1 MKNMCGI
8 FGYLGDKEAAPI
20 LLGGLRQLEYR
31 GYDSAGVA
39 LLYTSGEVEVT
50 RTTNRLGDLENKL
63 GRLNG
68 HALAPRAG
76 IGHTRW
82 ATHGRPSEV
91 NAHPHTSLDGKIAV
105 VHNGIFENF
114 MSIRTELQQNG
125 DLARSETDTECFP
138 MLLSHIMAEG
148 RDYGESFGEAVRRM
162 RGKYALACVHADHPE
177 KILLARSGPPLV
189 VGIGQG
195 EYFVA
200 SDVAPLLAHTRDVVY
215 LEDGDVGEL
224 ATDGLRV
231 FDRNGN
237 AVEREV
243 HRVEWDR
250 GVSDLGG
257 YRHFMHKEIFEQ
269 PVAISRTIEAHLDG
283 ESVALGLPF
292 SDEFWKNIDG
302 ISILACG
309 TSWHAGLVAKFLI
322 EQIARIPVDV
332 DYASEFRYRDPLV
345 LKNALAI
352 AITQSGET
360 ADTIAALK
368 EAQVRGARTLAICN
382 SVGSQI
388 TRLAE
393 SVLFTHAGLEMGV
406 ASTKSFSTQLA
417 VLTLLAIHLG
427 RVRGTISADE
437 SAALIAGLRS
447 LPGQIEH
454 VHTLERELE
463 ALALEWHA
471 TPTALY
477 LGRGLLYPVA
487 LEGALKLKEISYI
500 HAQGFPAGEMKHGP
514 IALIDANMPVIGL
527 LPDNVNRDRMLSNLQ
542 EAAARGAPIIAFV
555 SEGEH
560 ALDSL
565 ARTVIRLPA
574 VHPSLAPIL
583 YTVPLQLFAYHVA
596 VLRGCDVD
604 RPRNLAKSVT
614 VE

>member
-1 MKNMCGI
+1 MCGI
-8 FGYLGDKEAAPI
+8 FGYLGIKEAAPI
-20 LLGGLRQLEYR
+20 LLSGLRQLEYR

-39 LLYTSGEVEVT
+39 LLQTSGAIEVT
-50 RTTNRLGDLENKL
+50 RTTNRLADLESKL

-68 HALAPRAG
+68 HALASRMG

-82 ATHGRPSEV
+82 ATHGRPSEE

-114 MSIRTELQQNG
+114 MKIRIELQEQG
-125 DLARSETDTECFP
+125 QMPRSQTDTECFP
-138 MLLSHIMAEG
+138 MLLSQIMVDVRNY
-148 RDYGESFGEAVRRM
+148 RDAFRAAVRRM
-162 RGKYALACVHADHPE
+162 RGKYAIACVHEDHPG

-200 SDVAPLLAHTRDVVY
+200 SDVAPLLAHTRDVVH

-224 ATDGLRV
+224 TANGLRV
-231 FDRNGN
+231 FDRDGN
-237 AVEREV
+237 LVERTV
-243 HRVEWDR
+243 QRVEWDR
-250 GVSDLGG
+250 TASELGG
-257 YRHFMHKEIFEQ
+257 YQHFMYKEIFEQ
-269 PVAISRTIEAHLDG
+269 PEAISRTVEAYLRG
-283 ESVALGLPF
+283 AEVALGLPF
-292 SDEFWKNIDG
+292 SDEFWKDIDG

-309 TSWHAGLVAKFLI
+309 TSWHAGLVAKFLF
-322 EQIARIPVDV
+322 EQIARVPVDV
-332 DYASEFRYRDPLV
+332 DYASEFRYRDPIV
-345 LKNALAI
+345 SKKTLAI

-360 ADTIAALK
+360 ADTVAALK

-382 SVGSQI
+382 SVGSQVS
-388 TRLAE
+388 RLAE
-393 SVLFTHAGLEMGV
+393 GTLFTRAGLEMGV
-406 ASTKSFSTQLA
+406 ASTKTFTTQLTI
-417 VLTLLAIHLG
+417 LTLLAIHLG
-427 RVRGTISADE
+427 RVRGTVSANESADLIG
-437 SAALIAGLRS
+437 ALRA
-447 LPGQIEH
+447 LPAQIEH
-454 VHTLERELE
+454 VHSLDPSLK
-463 ALALEWHA
+463 ALALEWQS
-471 TPTALY
+471 TPNALY
-477 LGRGLLYPVA
+477 LGRGPLYPVA

-500 HAQGFPAGEMKHGP
+500 HAQGYPAGEMKHGP
-514 IALIDANMPVIGL
+514 IALIDAYMPVVAL
-527 LPDNVNRDRMLSNLQ
+527 VSNDVHRDRTLSNLQ

-555 SEGEH
+555 SEDEH

-565 ARTVIRLPA
+565 ARTVIRLPS

>member
-1 MKNMCGI
+1 MCGI
-8 FGYLGDKEAAPI
+8 FGYLGDKKAAPI
-20 LLGGLRQLEYR
+20 LLDGLRQLEYR

-39 LLYTSGEVEVT
+39 LVHPTGAVEVT

-68 HALAPRAG
+68 HALASRVG

-82 ATHGRPSEV
+82 ATHGRPSEE

-114 MSIRTELQQNG
+114 MTIRVELQKNG
-125 DLARSETDTECFP
+125 HTPRSETDTECFP
-138 MLLSHIMAEG
+138 MLLSHMMAEG
-148 RDYGESFGEAVRRM
+148 RDYADSFGAAVRGM

-177 KILLARSGPPLV
+177 KILLARSGPPLI

-200 SDVAPLLAHTRDVVY
+200 SDVAPLLPHTRDVVY

-224 ATDGLRV
+224 TTDGLRV
-231 FDRNGN
+231 FDADGN
-237 AVEREV
+237 PVERAA
-243 HRVEWDR
+243 HHVEWDR
-250 GVSDLGG
+250 GPSDLGG
-257 YRHFMHKEIFEQ
+257 YRHFMHKEICEQ
-269 PVAISRTIEAHLDG
+269 PGAISRTIESHLRG
-283 ESVALGLPF
+283 AEVALGLPF
-292 SDEFWKNIDG
+292 AEHVWKNIDR

-322 EQIARIPVDV
+322 EQLARVPVDV
-332 DYASEFRYRDPLV
+332 DYASEFRYRDPV
-345 LKNALAI
+345 VSKQTLAI

-360 ADTIAALK
+360 ADTVAALK
-368 EAQVRGARTLAICN
+368 EAEMRGARTLAICN
-382 SVGSQI
+382 SVGSQV

-393 SVLFTHAGLEMGV
+393 SVLYTHAGLEMGV

-417 VLTLLAIHLG
+417 ILTLLAIHLG
-427 RVRGTISADE
+427 RSRGTVSEDE
-437 SAALIAGLRS
+437 SAALIAGLRA

-454 VHTLERELE
+454 VHSLERELE
-463 ALALEWHA
+463 TLALEWQA
-471 TPTALY
+471 TPNVLY
-477 LGRGLLYPVA
+477 LGRGPLYPVA

-500 HAQGFPAGEMKHGP
+500 HAQGVPAGEMKHGP
-514 IALIDANMPVIGL
+514 IALIDKHMPVL
-527 LPDNVNRDRMLSNLQ
+527 ALVPRDVHRDRMLSNLQ

-555 SEGEH
+555 SEEEH

-565 ARTVIRLPA
+565 ARTVIRLPP

-583 YTVPLQLFAYHVA
+583 YTIPLQLFAYHVA

>member
-1 MKNMCGI
+1 
-8 FGYLGDKEAAPI
+8 
-20 LLGGLRQLEYR
+20 
-31 GYDSAGVA
+31 
-39 LLYTSGEVEVT
+39 
-50 RTTNRLGDLENKL
+50 
-63 GRLNG
+63 
-68 HALAPRAG
+68 
-76 IGHTRW
+76 
-82 ATHGRPSEV
+82 
-91 NAHPHTSLDGKIAV
+91 LDGKIAV

-114 MSIRTELQQNG
+114 MSIRLELQKNG
-125 DLARSETDTECFP
+125 HMPRSETDTECFP
-138 MLLSHIMAEG
+138 MLLSHLMAEG
-148 RDYGESFGEAVRRM
+148 RDYGDSFGATVRGM
-162 RGKYALACVHADHPE
+162 RGKYALACVHADHPG
-177 KILLARSGPPLV
+177 KILLARSGPPLI
-189 VGIGQG
+189 VGIGKG

-200 SDVAPLLAHTRDVVY
+200 SDVAPLLPHTRDVVY

-224 ATDGLRV
+224 TSHGLRV
-231 FDRNGN
+231 FDADGN
-237 AVEREV
+237 PVERVV

-250 GVSDLGG
+250 GASELGG

-269 PVAISRTIEAHLDG
+269 PEAISRTIEAHLQAT
-283 ESVALGLPF
+283 EVTLGLPF
-292 SDEFWKNIDG
+292 AEDVWRSIDR

-332 DYASEFRYRDPLV
+332 DYASEFRYREPVVSKLT
-345 LKNALAI
+345 LAV

-360 ADTIAALK
+360 ADTVAALK
-368 EAQVRGARTLAICN
+368 EAQMRGARTLAICN
-382 SVGSQI
+382 SVGSQV

-417 VLTLLAIHLG
+417 ILTLLSIHLG
-427 RVRGTISADE
+427 RSRGTISEED
-437 SAALIAGLRS
+437 SAAIIAGLRA

-454 VHTLERELE
+454 VHSLERELE
-463 ALALEWHA
+463 ALALEWHS
-471 TPTALY
+471 TPNVLY
-477 LGRGLLYPVA
+477 LGRGPLYPVA

-500 HAQGFPAGEMKHGP
+500 HAQGVPAGEMKHGP
-514 IALIDANMPVIGL
+514 IALIDAHMPVL
-527 LPDNVNRDRMLSNLQ
+527 ALVPNDAHRDRMLSNLQ

-555 SEGEH
+555 SEEEH

-565 ARTVIRLPA
+565 ARTVVRLPS

-583 YTVPLQLFAYHVA
+583 YTIPLQLFAYHVA

>member
-1 MKNMCGI
+1 MCGI
-8 FGYLGDKEAAPI
+8 FGYLGGKEAAPI
-20 LLGGLRQLEYR
+20 LLDGLRQLEYR

-39 LLYTSGEVEVT
+39 LVHPTGAVEVT

-63 GRLNG
+63 GRRNG
-68 HALAPRAG
+68 HARASRVG

-82 ATHGRPSEV
+82 ATHGRPSEE

-114 MSIRTELQQNG
+114 MTIRLELQKNG
-125 DLARSETDTECFP
+125 HTPRSETDTECFP
-138 MLLSHIMAEG
+138 MLLSHMMAEG
-148 RDYGESFGEAVRRM
+148 RDYGDSFGAAVRGM

-177 KILLARSGPPLV
+177 KILLARSGPPLI

-200 SDVAPLLAHTRDVVY
+200 SDVAPLLPHTRDVVY

-224 ATDGLRV
+224 TTDGLRV
-231 FDRNGN
+231 FDADGN
-237 AVEREV
+237 PVERAA
-243 HRVEWDR
+243 HHVEWER
-250 GVSDLGG
+250 GASDLGG

-269 PVAISRTIEAHLDG
+269 PEAISRTIEAHLRG
-283 ESVALGLPF
+283 AEVALGLPF
-292 SDEFWKNIDG
+292 AEEVWRNIDR

-322 EQIARIPVDV
+322 EQLARVPVDV
-332 DYASEFRYRDPLV
+332 DYASEFRYRDPV
-345 LKNALAI
+345 VSKQTLAI

-360 ADTIAALK
+360 ADTVAALK
-368 EAQVRGARTLAICN
+368 EAEMRGARTLAICN
-382 SVGSQI
+382 SVGSQV

-393 SVLFTHAGLEMGV
+393 SVLYTHAGLEMGV

-417 VLTLLAIHLG
+417 ILTLLAIHLG
-427 RVRGTISADE
+427 RSRGTVCEEE
-437 SAALIAGLRS
+437 SAALIAGLRA

-454 VHTLERELE
+454 VHSLERELE
-463 ALALEWHA
+463 TLALEWQA
-471 TPTALY
+471 TPNVLY
-477 LGRGLLYPVA
+477 LGRGPLYPVA

-500 HAQGFPAGEMKHGP
+500 HAQGVPAGEMKHGP
-514 IALIDANMPVIGL
+514 IALIDTHMPVIAL
-527 LPDNVNRDRMLSNLQ
+527 VPRDVHRDRMLSNLQ

-555 SEGEH
+555 SEEEH

-565 ARTVIRLPA
+565 ARTVIRLPP

-583 YTVPLQLFAYHVA
+583 YTIPLQLFAYHVA

>member
-1 MKNMCGI
+1 MCGI
-8 FGYLGDKEAAPI
+8 FGYLGGKEAAPI
-20 LLGGLRQLEYR
+20 LLNGLRQLEYR

-39 LLYTSGEVEVT
+39 LLHPSGTVEVT
-50 RTTNRLGDLENKL
+50 RTTHRLADLETKL
-63 GRLNG
+63 GHLNG
-68 HALAPRAG
+68 HALAARIG

-82 ATHGRPSEV
+82 ATHGRPSEE

-114 MSIRTELQQNG
+114 MKIRIELQEHGQTS
-125 DLARSETDTECFP
+125 RSQTDTECFP
-138 MLLSHIMAEG
+138 MLLSHVMDDG
-148 RDYGESFGEAVRRM
+148 RDYWDAFRAAIRRM
-162 RGKYALACVHADHPE
+162 RGKYAIACLHADHPGT
-177 KILLARSGPPLV
+177 ILLARSGPPLV

-200 SDVAPLLAHTRDVVY
+200 SDVAPLLPHTRDVVY

-224 ATDGLRV
+224 TVNGLRV
-231 FDRNGN
+231 FDRDGHR
-237 AVEREV
+237 VERSV
-243 HRVEWDR
+243 QRVEWDR
-250 GVSDLGG
+250 TTTELGG

-269 PVAISRTIEAHLDG
+269 PEAISRTVEAHLHG
-283 ESVALGLPF
+283 GTVALGLPF

-302 ISILACG
+302 ISILGCG

-322 EQIARIPVDV
+322 EQMARIPVEV
-332 DYASEFRYRDPLV
+332 DYASEFRYRDPIV
-345 LKNALAI
+345 SKNTLAI

-360 ADTIAALK
+360 ADTVAALT
-368 EAQVRGARTLAICN
+368 EAGALGARTLAISN
-382 SVGSQI
+382 SVGSQV

-393 SVLFTHAGLEMGV
+393 GVLLTRAGLEMGV

-417 VLTLLAIHLG
+417 ILTLLAIHLG
-427 RVRGTISADE
+427 RVRGTVSADE
-437 SAALIAGLRS
+437 SAALIASLRA
-447 LPGQIEH
+447 LPAQIEH
-454 VHTLERELE
+454 VHSLEGDLE

-471 TPTALY
+471 TPNALY
-477 LGRGLLYPVA
+477 LGRGPLYPVA

-514 IALIDANMPVIGL
+514 IALIDTRMPVIAL
-527 LPDNVNRDRMLSNLQ
+527 VPHDVHRDRMVSNLQ

-555 SEGEH
+555 NEEEH

-565 ARTVIRLPA
+565 AHTVIRLPSIR
-574 VHPSLAPIL
+574 PSLAPIL
-583 YTVPLQLFAYHVA
+583 YTIPLQLFAYHVA

>member
-1 MKNMCGI
+1 MCGI
-8 FGYLGDKEAAPI
+8 FAYLGGKEAAPI

-39 LLYTSGEVEVT
+39 LLHPSGAVEVT
-50 RTTNRLGDLENKL
+50 RTTNRLGDLEGKL
-63 GRLNG
+63 GHLNG
-68 HALAPRAG
+68 HALAARVG

-82 ATHGRPSEV
+82 ATHGRPSEE

-114 MSIRTELQQNG
+114 MSIRGELQKNG
-125 DLARSETDTECFP
+125 YTPRSETDTECFP
-138 MLLSHIMAEG
+138 MLLSQMMAEG
-148 RDYGESFGEAVRRM
+148 RDYEASFGAAVRRM
-162 RGKYALACVHADHPE
+162 RGKYALACVHADHPG

-200 SDVAPLLAHTRDVVY
+200 SDVAPLLPHTRDVVY

-224 ATDGLRV
+224 TRDGLRV
-231 FDRNGN
+231 LDADGIL
-237 AVEREV
+237 VERAV
-243 HRVEWDR
+243 HQVDWDR
-250 GVSDLGG
+250 GVSGLGG

-269 PVAISRTIEAHLDG
+269 PEAISRTIEAHLWG
-283 ESVALGLPF
+283 TEVALGLPF
-292 SDEFWKNIDG
+292 PQELWSDIDRVC
-302 ISILACG
+302 ILACG

-332 DYASEFRYRDPLV
+332 DYASEFRYRDPIV
-345 LKNALAI
+345 SKKTLAI

-360 ADTIAALK
+360 ADTVAALE
-368 EAQVRGARTLAICN
+368 EARVRGARTLAICN
-382 SVGSQI
+382 SVGSQV

-393 SVLFTHAGLEMGV
+393 GVLFTHAGLEMGV

-417 VLTLLAIHLG
+417 VLTLLAVHLG
-427 RVRGTISADE
+427 RSRGTFSADE
-437 SAALIAGLRS
+437 SAAVVAGLRA
-447 LPGQIEH
+447 LPGHIEH
-454 VHTLERELE
+454 VHSLERELE
-463 ALALEWHA
+463 ALAREWQA
-471 TPTALY
+471 TPNALY
-477 LGRGLLYPVA
+477 LGRGPLYPVA

-500 HAQGFPAGEMKHGP
+500 HAQGFPGGEMKHGP
-514 IALIDANMPVIGL
+514 IALIDAQMPVVAL
-527 LPDNVNRDRMLSNLQ
+527 LPSDIHRERMLSNLQ
-542 EAAARGAPIIAFV
+542 EAAARDAPIIAFA

-565 ARTVIRLPA
+565 ARTVIRLPT

-583 YTVPLQLFAYHVA
+583 YTIPLQLFAYHVA